1 VADVAGGIGWEAVRC
16 QVSGTWVVDDIFLWA
31 FVAGRVR
38 EAVGGD
44 DILLDNWDGEAPLL
58 PLIQD
63 ILAHEADLIGD
74 QRERILGYIG
84 YEYLVDVGERG

>member
-1 VADVAGGIGWEAVRC
+1 
-16 QVSGTWVVDDIFLWA
+16 VSGTWVVDGIFQWA

-38 EAVGGD
+38 GAADSD
-44 DILLDNWDGEAPLL
+44 DILLDNWDGEAPLV

-63 ILAHEADLIGD
+63 TLAQAVDLIGD

-84 YEYLVDVGERG
+84 YEYLQ

>member
-1 VADVAGGIGWEAVRC
+1 
-16 QVSGTWVVDDIFLWA
+16 VSGTWVVDGIFLCA

-38 EAVGGD
+38 EAVGSD
-44 DILLDNWDGEAPLL
+44 DILLDNWDGEAPLV

-74 QRERILGYIG
+74 QRERILGYIR
-84 YEYLVDVGERG
+84 YEYLQ